1 MGASVP
7 CFLHPDKEGS
17 GRVGAGIRPSQ
28 GPAFLSSSHL
38 SLPGRGLCPHE
49 PLGQVPAD
57 RPWYEPGTAQDD
69 HPEPSPTDPR
79 PCCRPLPFPQV
90 LDVPLTVK
98 LRTGVQERVNLA
110 HRLLPDLR
118 DWGAALVTVGLG
130 AQWAS
135 GPRGTSLSNY
145 PSLPSPLLVSG
156 SPSISCLRLSV
167 SLSLSLSPSLPGS
180 LGLFLSL
187 SMVLCFPGPSFPP
200 HTAASP
206 PAPWPLAGAAL
217 HQAGRLAVH
226 RAVRGSSPP
235 HAPFRW
241 VPTGH
246 TPRPTPHL
254 GPSLPRWGAPGW
266 RELLMPWDPCLTW
279 LPETPASVP
288 QGMETS
294 CPTKMPTG
302 PCRLVSR
309 GS

>member
-156 SPSISCLRLSV
+156 SPSISCLRLSI
-167 SLSLSLSPSLPGS
+167 SLSLSLSVRLSRVLWVSFSLSLWSSASPAPPSLPTRPPLLQLHGRSREQRYTKLADWQYIEQCVAAARPMPLFGGS
-180 LGLFLSL
+180 PQ
-187 SMVLCFPGPSFPP
+187 VTHPGPP
-200 HTAASP
+200 
-206 PAPWPLAGAAL
+206 
-217 HQAGRLAVH
+217 
-226 RAVRGSSPP
+226 
-235 HAPFRW
+235 
-241 VPTGH
+241 
-246 TPRPTPHL
+246 
-254 GPSLPRWGAPGW
+254 
-266 RELLMPWDPCLTW
+266 LTW
-279 LPETPASVP
+279 APPCPDGGLPAGENSSCPGTPA
-288 QGMETS
+288 
-294 CPTKMPTG
+294 
-302 PCRLVSR
+302 
-309 GS
+309 

>member
-1 MGASVP
+1 MGR
-7 CFLHPDKEGS
+7 S
-17 GRVGAGIRPSQ
+17 GRQ
-28 GPAFLSSSHL
+28 GPEALPFLTIPPSRLLSPGLWLALHLLSPSVHL
-38 SLPGRGLCPHE
+38 S
-49 PLGQVPAD
+49 V
-57 RPWYEPGTAQDD
+57 
-69 HPEPSPTDPR
+69 
-79 PCCRPLPFPQV
+79 
-90 LDVPLTVK
+90 
-98 LRTGVQERVNLA
+98 
-110 HRLLPDLR
+110 
-118 DWGAALVTVGLG
+118 
-130 AQWAS
+130 
-135 GPRGTSLSNY
+135 
-145 PSLPSPLLVSG
+145 
-156 SPSISCLRLSV
+156 
-167 SLSLSLSPSLPGS
+167 SLSLSPSLPGS

-266 RELLMPWDPCLTW
+266 RELLMPWHPCPTW